1 MSGRGRGISNKP
13 AWMTRNEAPGVGGM
27 MDARA
32 GGGGGPGPGPPNM
45 MMDPYHDRGGP
56 ERFDRDRGGP
66 PPPRGY
72 NNNNDRGG
80 PPPPR
85 GGYGDRGGGGRYD
98 DFRDRGGRDGR
109 GGGGGDFRDHARP
122 PSRGRD
128 FDRRDR
134 DFGPPP
140 PQGGGRPDNI
150 NNNNRGGGGD
160 RRGSGGGSNPIGT
173 GSNTPNHKNPGTIFF
188 RSYDEELQWVTD
200 RRRKRLARKSKFD
213 VEPTA
218 EQAAADAAMI
228 ALSNPA
234 ATDFAGINAA
244 DRNFSAVPQQTRH
257 ARRLYIGQLPPNV
270 TEEELHVFF
279 RTAIEDAILPNSP
292 GTDANGKLEEDP
304 ILSVYINHERRFC
317 FLEFKSVEMT
327 TACMDLDG
335 IDIHGKGK
343 VKVKRPNDY
352 NPSMAPKASVLP
364 QLDISRLGIVSGTV
378 PDGPNKVFV
387 GGLHYHLT
395 EDQVL
400 ELLQAFGKV
409 KAFHLVKNDPDSAT
423 SKGYCFAEYADPS
436 VTHVAVMGL
445 NGMDLGGGK
454 MLTARGECGFIVFH
468 VFPVWQVVVSIR
480 DTTTYLAVA
489 YLFLLP

>member
-1 MSGRGRGISNKP
+1 MSGRGRGVSNKP
-13 AWMTRNEAPGVGGM
+13 AWMTRGDDPG
-27 MDARA
+27 MDAR
-32 GGGGGPGPGPPNM
+32 GGGGGPAPP

-56 ERFDRDRGGP
+56 PRFDRDRGP

-72 NNNNDRGG
+72 NNNDRG
-80 PPPPR
+80 PPPR
-85 GGYGDRGGGGRYD
+85 GGYGGGGRYD
-98 DFRDRGGRDGR
+98 DFR
-109 GGGGGDFRDHARP
+109 GGGGGDNRGPPPPRGGDLRDRARP
-122 PSRGRD
+122 PARGRD

-134 DFGPPP
+134 DFPP
-140 PQGGGRPDNI
+140 PQAPGRPDS
-150 NNNNRGGGGD
+150 RGGGD
-160 RRGSGGGSNPIGT
+160 RRGSGINTTSS
-173 GSNTPNHKNPGTIFF
+173 SNTPNHKNPGTIIF
-188 RSYDEELQWVTD
+188 RTYEEEQQWVID

-218 EQAAADAAMI
+218 EQAAADAAMV

-292 GTDANGKLEEDP
+292 GTDSHGKMEEDP

-395 EDQVL
+395 DDQVL

-436 VTHVAVMGL
+436 VTQVAVMGL

-454 MLTARGECGFIVFH
+454 MLTARGELINVLSILFYFYSWFLTWTGLCAVSNNHAIPHYFIY
-468 VFPVWQVVVSIR
+468 SGR
-480 DTTTYLAVA
+480 
-489 YLFLLP
+489 